1 MCAQSYLT
9 LCKPVECSPPG
20 SSVHGILQAR
30 ILEWVAMPSS
40 RGFPNPGIEPVS
52 SVSLALTGKFFTVHL
67 GKSHMFLIF
76 RAKETETQNDYIWNT
91 ITVFWN
97 TKGHQHEESYPWL
110 VPDFFVLSVL
120 GPLGD

>member
-1 MCAQSYLT
+1 MGFSRQEFWSGLPC
-9 LCKPVECSPPG
+9 PPPG
-20 SSVHGILQAR
+20 DL
-30 ILEWVAMPSS
+30 
-40 RGFPNPGIEPVS
+40 PNPWIEPVS
-52 SVSLALTGKFFTVHL
+52 PVSLALTGKFFTVHL